1 MNQEDEYK
9 RTIVQASLRAKWHQ
23 NRGLLR
29 TPGQVQQKPVY
40 RLVGVRRKDS
50 VSLIQARLGNWEN
63 SFRDVKGRGQVKKS
77 EAASTDVR
85 DEGGPTRSSVEATV
99 MVAEQRGR
107 AIPVNLV
114 GQLK

>member
-40 RLVGVRRKDS
+40 RLVGVRRRDG
-50 VSLIQARLGNWEN
+50 VSLIQARSWNWEN
-63 SFRDVKGRGQVKKS
+63 SSGDAKGRGQAKKS
-77 EAASTDVR
+77 KAASTDACV
-85 DEGGPTRSSVEATV
+85 EGGPTRISDEAAV
-99 MVAEQRGR
+99 VAAE
-107 AIPVNLV
+107 
-114 GQLK
+114 